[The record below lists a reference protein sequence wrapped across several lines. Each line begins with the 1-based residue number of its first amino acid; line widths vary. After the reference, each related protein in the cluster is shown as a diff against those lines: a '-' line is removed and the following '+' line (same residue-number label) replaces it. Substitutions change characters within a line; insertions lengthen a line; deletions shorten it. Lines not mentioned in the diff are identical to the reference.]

1 MAHKKGGGS
10 STNGRDSHGQRLG
23 IKRFGGQLVTG
34 GSILIRQRG
43 TRYKAGKNVSRA
55 KDDSLFATITGVVR
69 FEDKGAHGKFISVF
83 PAEESAVGG
92 ADRATSTAEPAAA
105 N

>member
-10 STNGRDSHGQRLG
+10 STNGRDSQGQRLG
-23 IKRFGGQLVTG
+23 VKRFGGQVVTG

-43 TRYKAGKNVSRA
+43 TRYKAGKNVGRA
-55 KDDSLFATITGVVR
+55 KDDSLFALINGVVR
-69 FEDKGAHGKFISVF
+69 FEDKGEMGKYISVL
-83 PAEESAVGG
+83 PLG
-92 ADRATSTAEPAAA
+92 AAAAATEKKPDSTAA